1 MNTPLDR
8 ITLDVNVKAPDF
20 NLIDVYDRPV
30 SLAQLKGKKV
40 FIAFFRHAGCPFCN
54 LRVHFLQKHH
64 LQLKEKGLEMVFF
77 FESSKKI
84 LLTSSFHKEISPIP
98 LISDAD
104 KTWYN
109 AYGIEESAAKSTK
122 SHLTSFIQTAIKAK
136 LNGLPMH
143 MMAEK
148 ESIKTIPAEFLVDEN
163 GIIRKIHYANGL
175 NDRMSIEHIYDFADG
190 KSTSAASDRK
200 SVNGFVPKLGFSA

>member
-1 MNTPLDR
+1 ML
-8 ITLDVNVKAPDF
+8 
-20 NLIDVYDRPV
+20 
-30 SLAQLKGKKV
+30 S
-40 FIAFFRHAGCPFCN
+40 
-54 LRVHFLQKHH
+54 
-64 LQLKEKGLEMVFF
+64 
-77 FESSKKI
+77 
-84 LLTSSFHKEISPIP
+84 SSFHKEISPIP

-175 NDRMSIEHIYDFADG
+175 NDRMSIEHIYDFADR
-190 KSTSAASDRK
+190 KSTFSESDRK
-200 SVNGFVPKLGFSA
+200 SDNGFIPKLGFTA